1 MIRLDANECPLCEGA
16 LEKRSE
22 IRDIHL
28 GNRTATVP
36 HSFYRC
42 DSCREDLY
50 TPEQMEAVQLLA
62 SDKIRDEEGL
72 LRSSE
77 IRSIRTRLGLSQHH
91 LEQLLGVGPKTVV
104 RWEKGTVFQNGATD
118 SLLRVIADVSGAAP
132 YLARMH
138 GVDLPADKVGEQPLR
153 DEYDFR
159 DDVHGKHTRHGIE
172 DVSG

>member
-1 MIRLDANECPLCEGA
+1 MIRLDASNCPLCEGA

-42 DSCREDLY
+42 DSCGENLY
-50 TPEQMEAVQLLA
+50 TPGQMEAVQMLA
-62 SDKIRDEEGL
+62 SDKLRDEEGL
-72 LRSSE
+72 LRSSR
-77 IRSIRTRLGLSQHH
+77 IHAIRTRLGLAQHQF
-91 LEQLLGVGPKTVV
+91 EQLLGVGPKTVV

-118 SLLRVIADVSGAAP
+118 SLLRLISDVPGAAP

-138 GVDLPADKVGEQPLR
+138 GVDLAVDAVVE
-153 DEYDFR
+153 
-159 DDVHGKHTRHGIE
+159 
-172 DVSG
+172 